1 MSVQNLF
8 EEAQKQGLFT
18 DFDIHIEGE
27 VSESYSGGV
36 SVAEGARL
44 FDIASLTKACTHLL
58 VLKLIDEGK
67 LKATDSFSK
76 YVSVRQHRGD
86 DREIWHFLSYVAQG
100 YGFDYEALRAGV
112 RSEPFKEVLT
122 SSGFGVWGRRFK
134 YDNIAS
140 AYLAI
145 LLEQM
150 FRATLQQ
157 IFWEKLLPDKSYAT
171 EFLFHPVHRG
181 IVSPSLVVPTSSDIV
196 ARGLVHD
203 PLSRQNQETDLSV
216 AGLFSTAKV
225 LCQVFHEAVDR
236 LIASG
241 HYDELSQNQ
250 LTKLGI
256 RENVYGLGF
265 DLPNPKS
272 LQGYTVEGPLIFAGW
287 TGCRL
292 FFSKQPRLT
301 ICFLTNR
308 VLCGDTLESRSQFS
322 GFFWDVVRA
331 VLFEATKK

>member
-1 MSVQNLF
+1 MVIQNLF
-8 EEAQKQGLFT
+8 EKARQEALFT

-27 VSESYSGGV
+27 VNESISGGT
-36 SVAEGARL
+36 SIEAGARL

-58 VLKLIDEGK
+58 VLKLISEGK
-67 LKATDSFSK
+67 LSPTENFSRF
-76 YVSVRQHRGD
+76 VNVRQPHD
-86 DREIWHFLSYVAQG
+86 VEREIWHFLSYVAQG
-100 YGFDYEALRAGV
+100 YAFDYEALRAGLTKE
-112 RSEPFKEVLT
+112 SFKDVLV
-122 SSGFGVWGRRFK
+122 SAGFGAWGKRFK

-140 AYLAI
+140 AYLAL

-150 FRATLQQ
+150 FQAPLQQ
-157 IFWEKLLPDKSYAT
+157 IFWEKLLPEKSYAT
-171 EFLFHPVHRG
+171 DFLFHPVHRG
-181 IVSPSLVVPTSSDIV
+181 IVSPSLVVPTSSVVDS
-196 ARGLVHD
+196 RGLVHD
-203 PLSRQNQETDLSV
+203 PLSRHHQDTDLSV

-241 HYDELSQNQ
+241 HYDEFSKNQ

-256 RENVYGLGF
+256 TENVYGLGF

-272 LQGYTVEGPLIFAGW
+272 LQGYVVEGPMIFAGW

-292 FFSKQPRLT
+292 FFSKRPRLT

-308 VLCGDTLESRSQFS
+308 VLCGDTLQSRSQFS
-322 GFFWDVVRA
+322 GFFWDVVRT
-331 VLFEATKK
+331 VLWEATTT